1 MSLNFSSI
9 EPLNGGNYKKWRQD
23 VEIILGLMDYD
34 LALREDEPA
43 PVDATSTAAQRLKFE
58 KWEKANRMALLVIKR
73 SIGEAVR
80 GGLPASDKA
89 KNFLEGIE
97 AKFKVSEKGEIG
109 NLMTTLTTLKFDES
123 HTVRE
128 HILKMVEAA
137 TKLSDLKVPIDDS
150 FVVHMALNSL
160 PESYEQLKTS
170 YNAQKEKWSLND
182 LISICVQEEA
192 RMKRGKQEVVNMVS
206 TYKGKKHDV
215 FSGKPSKPF
224 NFSHSAGN
232 NILSSKGPQGFRVD
246 MEKVKC
252 YFCKEYGH
260 FKRDCPNAF
269 EMKDMGDATFVLGIE
284 IIRDRKRCLLGLLQK
299 SYIEKVLKRFNM
311 ESCAKG
317 EAPMSKGDKF
327 NKSQC
332 PQNDIEKQSMSNRP
346 YASLVGSL
354 MYAQVCTRPDLAFAV
369 SVLGRFQANPG
380 EYHWTAAKKVV
391 RYLQRTK
398 SYMLV
403 YGRIER
409 LEVIGH
415 CDSDFAGCEDD
426 RRSTSGY
433 VFLMA
438 GGAIS
443 WRSAK
448 QKTLAT
454 STMQAKY
461 ISCFEATQQAMM
473 LKNLISEMRI
483 VDTIAKPLVIYCDNK
498 MLCSSLKTTRN
509 LMQLD

>member
-1 MSLNFSSI
+1 
-9 EPLNGGNYKKWRQD
+9 
-23 VEIILGLMDYD
+23 
-34 LALREDEPA
+34 
-43 PVDATSTAAQRLKFE
+43 
-58 KWEKANRMALLVIKR
+58 
-73 SIGEAVR
+73 
-80 GGLPASDKA
+80 
-89 KNFLEGIE
+89 
-97 AKFKVSEKGEIG
+97 
-109 NLMTTLTTLKFDES
+109 
-123 HTVRE
+123 
-128 HILKMVEAA
+128 
-137 TKLSDLKVPIDDS
+137 
-150 FVVHMALNSL
+150 
-160 PESYEQLKTS
+160 
-170 YNAQKEKWSLND
+170 
-182 LISICVQEEA
+182 
-192 RMKRGKQEVVNMVS
+192 
-206 TYKGKKHDV
+206 
-215 FSGKPSKPF
+215 
-224 NFSHSAGN
+224 
-232 NILSSKGPQGFRVD
+232 
-246 MEKVKC
+246 
-252 YFCKEYGH
+252 
-260 FKRDCPNAF
+260 
-269 EMKDMGDATFVLGIE
+269 
-284 IIRDRKRCLLGLLQK
+284 
-299 SYIEKVLKRFNM
+299 
-311 ESCAKG
+311 
-317 EAPMSKGDKF
+317 
-327 NKSQC
+327 
-332 PQNDIEKQSMSNRP
+332 MSNRP

-354 MYAQVCTRPDLAFAV
+354 MYAQVCTRPDLAFVV

-454 STMQAKY
+454 STMQAEY

-498 MLCSSLKTTRN
+498 AAVFFSKNNKKSYAARLMDVKYQSVKEKVKAGMVSIEHIDTTLMLADPLTKPLAVGVFKNHVANMGVVESFDSATVWK
-509 LMQLD
+509 

>member
-1 MSLNFSSI
+1 
-9 EPLNGGNYKKWRQD
+9 
-23 VEIILGLMDYD
+23 
-34 LALREDEPA
+34 
-43 PVDATSTAAQRLKFE
+43 
-58 KWEKANRMALLVIKR
+58 
-73 SIGEAVR
+73 
-80 GGLPASDKA
+80 
-89 KNFLEGIE
+89 
-97 AKFKVSEKGEIG
+97 
-109 NLMTTLTTLKFDES
+109 
-123 HTVRE
+123 
-128 HILKMVEAA
+128 
-137 TKLSDLKVPIDDS
+137 
-150 FVVHMALNSL
+150 
-160 PESYEQLKTS
+160 
-170 YNAQKEKWSLND
+170 
-182 LISICVQEEA
+182 
-192 RMKRGKQEVVNMVS
+192 MKRGKQEVVNVVS
-206 TYKGKKHDV
+206 TDKGKKHDV

-232 NILSSKGPQGFRVD
+232 NTLSSKRPQGFRVD

-284 IIRDRKRCLLGLLQK
+284 IIRDRKRCLLGLSQK

-454 STMQAKY
+454 STMQAEY

-498 MLCSSLKTTRN
+498 AAVFFSKNNKKSYAARLMDVKYQSVKEKVKAGMVSIEHIDTTLMLADPLTKPLAVGVFKNHVANMGVVESFDSATVWK
-509 LMQLD
+509 